1 MLIDTTAQLPEPLSQ
16 LLFNMAKLGV
26 SDMHLEA
33 QDQQY
38 LVRERLLG
46 QLHLREAV
54 SKATGE
60 QWVAALKNAAGAD
73 VTQRRMAQ
81 DGRFKL
87 AHNELALDCRFNA
100 LPTLWGEKVVLR
112 LFNQQHQALPLSQ
125 LGLLPEQ
132 LLQAAAALKANQGLI
147 LVTGPTGSGKTRT
160 LYAMLEHINQ
170 PNINISTVEDPIEI
184 PLNGINQTAVRDN
197 GLMRFAD
204 CLRALLRQD
213 PDVLMVGEIRDA
225 ETAQMTVQAAQT
237 GHLVLATLHASN
249 AMAALIRLQQLGVSH
264 AQIAASLSLLINQRL
279 VTIGKQRTGVFDLN
293 LVDEQAQQVL
303 LSSPHSPD
311 YWQRTA
317 KLLKPVYISP

>member
-1 MLIDTTAQLPEPLSQ
+1 VLIDTNAQLPMHLSQ
-16 LLFNMAKLGV
+16 LLVEMAGHGV

-33 QDQQY
+33 QEQQY

-46 QLHLREAV
+46 KLKLRETV
-54 SKATGE
+54 SKHTGD

-73 VTQRRMAQ
+73 VTQRRVAQ
-81 DGRFKL
+81 DGRFNVV
-87 AHNELALDCRFNA
+87 HNELIIDCRFSV

-112 LFNQQHQALPLSQ
+112 IFNQLQQALPLSQ

-132 LLQAAAALKANQGLI
+132 YVQVTNTLKASQGLV

-170 PNINISTVEDPIEI
+170 PTINISTVEDPIEI
-184 PLNGINQTAVRDN
+184 PLTGINQTAVRDN

-213 PDVLMVGEIRDA
+213 PDVIMVGEIRDA
-225 ETAQMTVQAAQT
+225 ETAQITVQAAQT

-264 AQIAASLSLLINQRL
+264 AQIAAALSLLINQRL
-279 VTIGKQRTGVFDLN
+279 VTIGKHRAGVFDLN
-293 LVDEQAQQVL
+293 LVDEQAQQIL
-303 LSSPHSPD
+303 LSSPNSPD

-317 KLLKPVYISP
+317 KLLQPVYIPS